1 MDRLNLK
8 LDLSRLNMSGEET
21 SMLGSTFPMHTSSN
35 SKDTTSSLE
44 LSLQSKDPALVTMEG
59 LTDSVNSF
67 LKQSG
72 DIKEEIKRLS
82 ELSRQQTQGTQK
94 RAKSVINLTIPS
106 KSELSIPAYTL
117 E

>member
-1 MDRLNLK
+1 LK
-8 LDLSRLNMSGEET
+8 LDLSRLNLSDPST
-21 SMLGSTFPMHTSSN
+21 SILDSEFPVHSS

-44 LSLQSKDPALVTMEG
+44 FSLQSKDPAIVTMEG

-82 ELSRQQTQGTQK
+82 EIGR
-94 RAKSVINLTIPS
+94 
-106 KSELSIPAYTL
+106 
-117 E
+117 

>member
-1 MDRLNLK
+1 MERLNLK
-8 LDLSRLNMSGEET
+8 LDLSRLNISDTEP
-21 SMLGSTFPMHTSSN
+21 SMLESTFPVHSS

-44 LSLQSKDPALVTMEG
+44 FSMNSKDPALVTMEG

-82 ELSRQQTQGTQK
+82 EIGR
-94 RAKSVINLTIPS
+94 
-106 KSELSIPAYTL
+106 
-117 E
+117 